1 MSHFLCNQL
10 WLTAGGGVWGKF
22 QKGEF
27 KQKKF
32 TRQIS
37 KWEESF
43 WKLLAFVKTEQVCHI
58 NYEPLAYN
66 ETVEICRTP
75 IVKVNQKYFS
85 QIENWENIEIR
96 IAIFLGRLSAR
107 LFMKLSAPQNKR
119 SITLIFLIL
128 VWNFL
133 GFITFTTITSSF
145 HVSRFCRCTMWRRIS
160 LSLSYWQLNLTIFL
174 LEGARGGGW
183 HHFHFHI
190 HNSLSHNF
198 R

>member
-119 SITLIFLIL
+119 SITLIFLFL

-133 GFITFTTITSSF
+133 GFITFTTITCLDFLGAQYGGKYHF
-145 HVSRFCRCTMWRRIS
+145 HFHIGTSIS
-160 LSLSYWQLNLTIFL
+160 PFSYWI
-174 LEGARGGGW
+174 GARGGGW